1 MSPLSLP
8 GLTRTTTPIAS
19 AAASRLNAAGAIEIT
34 PPSHNQGFSLVE
46 VTAAMAASLILV
58 LGFST
63 VILFSRKQLGDTAVR
78 VGLGYDQVLMD
89 KYIRTKLTTTMSDSM
104 QIFAS
109 ASDEANNITSTS
121 GPILRAVDADSTVYH
136 LDMADGTLLWMVDS
150 TIHNPVDCEIDGL
163 LFTERTGTNSKTL
176 TVNMS
181 LCQGGDTLAAE
192 WSMTLRN

>member
-1 MSPLSLP
+1 
-8 GLTRTTTPIAS
+8 
-19 AAASRLNAAGAIEIT
+19 
-34 PPSHNQGFSLVE
+34 
-46 VTAAMAASLILV
+46 MAVSLILV

-63 VILFSRKQLGDTAVR
+63 VILFSRDQLADTATR

-89 KYIRTKLTTTMSDSM
+89 KYIRTKLTTTISDSM

-109 ASDEANNITSTS
+109 ASDEASNITSTS

-163 LFTERTGTNSKTL
+163 LFTERAGTTTKTL

-181 LCQGGDTLAAE
+181 FCSGGDTLSAV